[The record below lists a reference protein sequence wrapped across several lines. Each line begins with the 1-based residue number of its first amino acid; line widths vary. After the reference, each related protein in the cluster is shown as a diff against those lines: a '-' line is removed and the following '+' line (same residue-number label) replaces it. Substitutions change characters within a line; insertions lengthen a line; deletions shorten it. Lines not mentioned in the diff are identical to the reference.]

1 MATWKDLENHIKSE
15 FEVLPNAP
23 IGTIGILFPVGERK
37 QQVFIRHEGNDRI
50 GEWAVVL
57 SPIGKVSAAKLKEI
71 TQAAYGLLIGGIV
84 MLNDVVMISHS
95 VALTSFDVN
104 EISLPIFM
112 VTASADRLEEE
123 YTGKDFH

>member
-1 MATWKDLENHIKSE
+1 M
-15 FEVLPNAP
+15 
-23 IGTIGILFPVGERK
+23 IGILFPVGERK